1 MTTKENLLKKMRT
14 GGGRLQPT
22 IFRSVDGRL
31 NHSATVTDDGP
42 NLSIM
47 NFVEWWH
54 LILTEK
60 VTNPD
65 CELISLC

>member
-1 MTTKENLLKKMRT
+1 MRT
-14 GGGRLQPT
+14 GGGGGRLEPT
-22 IFRSVDGRL
+22 IFRSVDEHL
-31 NHSATVTDDGP
+31 NHSATVTEDGP
-42 NLSIM
+42 NLSII

-65 CELISLC
+65 CELISLY